1 MELAQYKLHLIT
13 MSQNIPQFQG
23 IGCNSTLAILL
34 ETEAGHS
41 FASEFSQLKRIY
53 LVVCSMSL
61 HLARGALMGVF
72 PYGVKKGIPFC
83 LVATRAND

>member
-1 MELAQYKLHLIT
+1 MELAQYKFHLIII

-41 FASEFSQLKRIY
+41 FAHYS
-53 LVVCSMSL
+53 
-61 HLARGALMGVF
+61 
-72 PYGVKKGIPFC
+72 
-83 LVATRAND
+83 